1 MPFETPFPAPLYD
14 VTISASAH
22 EHAGA
27 PPSTIIRTDQS
38 WAVNVSWQ
46 TTGLTTG
53 MIAGNWHLHCYLE
66 RIGPGADL
74 DLVDPADHI
83 IPLTP
88 GTSPVNYFVH
98 FDVPAGAVAAGL
110 YQLVVS
116 MTYLEPTGAPGPM
129 AGFVEGPMLQFYTP

>member
-1 MPFETPFPAPLYD
+1 MKMAILSRNRKLYSTESL
-14 VTISASAH
+14 VEAANGR
-22 EHAGA
+22 EHQG
-27 PPSTIIRTDQS
+27 R
-38 WAVNVSWQ
+38 VRE
-46 TTGLTTG
+46 
-53 MIAGNWHLHCYLE
+53 HLHCYLE